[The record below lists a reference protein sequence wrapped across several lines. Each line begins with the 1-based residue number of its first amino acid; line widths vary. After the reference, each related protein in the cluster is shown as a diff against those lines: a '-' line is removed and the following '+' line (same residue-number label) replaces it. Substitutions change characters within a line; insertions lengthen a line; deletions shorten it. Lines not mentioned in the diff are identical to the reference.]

1 MRTICVITGSRSEYS
16 LLYYLLKAIKN
27 HKFLKL
33 SLIVTGSHLSREFGN
48 TYKEIEKDGFK
59 IDAKVK
65 ILDKRDNFLSISK
78 ATAAGLIGFTKAFA
92 KIKPDL
98 IIILGDRYEMLAAAS
113 AALYSNI
120 AIAHIHGGENTEG
133 AIDEAIRHSITKMS
147 WFHFTATKKYRQRV
161 IQLGE
166 SPSRV
171 FNVGGLG
178 VYAISKTNFY
188 SKKELEKNFQLNLKK
203 FNFLVTMHPVTLE
216 GKFSQTN
223 ITALL
228 KVLKNYKNSN
238 IFFTM
243 PNADKDNKIITKKIK
258 KFVSE
263 NKKNSFF
270 FKSLGLKNY
279 YSILKNIDAVIGNS
293 SSGIIEA
300 PSFKI
305 ATINIGDRQKGR
317 IQAKSIINC
326 NPTEKEIY
334 NAIRKINSTSFKKKL
349 KTIKNPYKNGDTIKK
364 IMRIIVNKKI
374 PNKLNKKFYDL

>member
-1 MRTICVITGSRSEYS
+1 MRTICVVTGSRSEYS
-16 LLYYLLKAIKN
+16 LLYYLIKAIKN

-33 SLIVTGSHLSREFGN
+33 SLIVTGSHLSKEFGN

-59 IDAKVK
+59 IDSKVK
-65 ILDKRDNFLSISK
+65 ILNKSDNISSISK
-78 ATAAGLIGFTKAFA
+78 ATAAGLIGFTKAFT

-120 AIAHIHGGENTEG
+120 AIAHIHGGESTEG

-171 FNVGGLG
+171 FNVGGMG
-178 VYAISKTNFY
+178 AYAISKINCF
-188 SKKELEKNFQLNLKK
+188 SKKELEKKFSIKFKK
-203 FNFLVTMHPVTLE
+203 INFLVTIHPVTLE
-216 GKFSQTN
+216 GKILQTH
-223 ITALL
+223 ITELL
-228 KVLKNYKNSN
+228 KVLKKQKNSN

-279 YSILKNIDAVIGNS
+279 YSFLKNIEVIIGNS

-300 PSFKI
+300 PSFKV

-317 IQAKSIINC
+317 IQAKSVINC
-326 NPTEKEIY
+326 NPIEKEIY
-334 NAIRKINSTSFKKKL
+334 NAIKKINSISFKKKL
-349 KTIKNPYKNGDTIKK
+349 KNTKNPYKNGDTIKK
-364 IMRIIVNKKI
+364 IMRVIVNKKI

>member
-1 MRTICVITGSRSEYS
+1 MRKICVITGSRSEYS
-16 LLYYLLKAIKN
+16 LLYYLIKAINN
-27 HKFLKL
+27 HKSLKL
-33 SLIVTGSHLSREFGN
+33 SLIVTGSHLSSEFGN

-59 IDAKVK
+59 IDAKVR
-65 ILDKRDNFLSISK
+65 ILDKNDDFFSVSK
-78 ATAAGLIGFTKAFA
+78 ATAVGLIGFSKAYA

-113 AALYSNI
+113 AALYSNL
-120 AIAHIHGGENTEG
+120 AIAHIHGGESTEG

-147 WFHFTATKKYRQRV
+147 WFHFTATKTYKKRV

-166 SPSRV
+166 NPSRV

-178 VYAISKTNFY
+178 VYTISK
-188 SKKELEKNFQLNLKK
+188 SKFFSKEELEKKFSIKFKK
-203 FNFLVTMHPVTLE
+203 FNFLVTLHPATLE
-216 GKFSQTN
+216 KKSSEINLTQ
-223 ITALL
+223 LL
-228 KVLKNYKNSN
+228 EILKKCRNSN

-243 PNADKDNKIITKKIK
+243 PNADKGHKIITNKIK
-258 KFVSE
+258 RFVSE

-279 YSILKNIDAVIGNS
+279 YSFLKNVDAVIGNS

-317 IQAKSIINC
+317 ILANSIINC
-326 NPTEKEIY
+326 YTKKDIY
-334 NAIRKINSTSFKKKL
+334 NAIKKINTISFKKK
-349 KTIKNPYKNGDTIKK
+349 IKNTINPYRNGDTIKK
-364 IMRIIVNKKI
+364 ILQVIVNKKI
-374 PNKLNKKFYDL
+374 PSKLNKKFYDL

>member
-1 MRTICVITGSRSEYS
+1 
-16 LLYYLLKAIKN
+16 
-27 HKFLKL
+27 
-33 SLIVTGSHLSREFGN
+33 
-48 TYKEIEKDGFK
+48 
-59 IDAKVK
+59 
-65 ILDKRDNFLSISK
+65 
-78 ATAAGLIGFTKAFA
+78 
-92 KIKPDL
+92 
-98 IIILGDRYEMLAAAS
+98 
-113 AALYSNI
+113 
-120 AIAHIHGGENTEG
+120 
-133 AIDEAIRHSITKMS
+133 
-147 WFHFTATKKYRQRV
+147 
-161 IQLGE
+161 
-166 SPSRV
+166 
-171 FNVGGLG
+171 
-178 VYAISKTNFY
+178 
-188 SKKELEKNFQLNLKK
+188 
-203 FNFLVTMHPVTLE
+203 MHPVTLE

-263 NKKNSFF
+263 NKKIRF

-293 SSGIIEA
+293 SSGIIET

-349 KTIKNPYKNGDTIKK
+349 KTIKN
-364 IMRIIVNKKI
+364 
-374 PNKLNKKFYDL
+374 L

>member
-1 MRTICVITGSRSEYS
+1 M
-16 LLYYLLKAIKN
+16 
-27 HKFLKL
+27 
-33 SLIVTGSHLSREFGN
+33 
-48 TYKEIEKDGFK
+48 
-59 IDAKVK
+59 
-65 ILDKRDNFLSISK
+65 SISK

-188 SKKELEKNFQLNLKK
+188 SKKELEKKFSIKFKK

-334 NAIRKINSTSFKKKL
+334 NAIRKINSTSFKKK
-349 KTIKNPYKNGDTIKK
+349 IKNYKKSLQKMEI
-364 IMRIIVNKKI
+364 
-374 PNKLNKKFYDL
+374 L

>member
-1 MRTICVITGSRSEYS
+1 MRKICVITGSRSEYS
-16 LLYYLLKAIKN
+16 LLYYLIKAINN
-27 HKFLKL
+27 HKSLKL
-33 SLIVTGSHLSREFGN
+33 SLIVTGSHLSAEYGN

-65 ILDKRDNFLSISK
+65 ILTKSDNFYSVSK
-78 ATAAGLIGFTKAFA
+78 ATADGLIGLSKVYS

-113 AALYSNI
+113 AALFNNI
-120 AIAHIHGGENTEG
+120 AIAHIHGGESTEG
-133 AIDEAIRHSITKMS
+133 SIDEAIRHSITKMS
-147 WFHFTATKKYRQRV
+147 WFHFTATKKYKQRV

-171 FNVGGLG
+171 FNVGGMG
-178 VYAISKTNFY
+178 VYAISKTKFY
-188 SKKELEKNFQLNLKK
+188 SKKELEKKFSIKLKK
-203 FNFLVTMHPVTLE
+203 LNFLVTIHPVTLGE
-216 GKFSQTN
+216 KFLQTN
-223 ITALL
+223 ITQVL
-228 KVLKNYKNSN
+228 KVLKNYKNAN

-279 YSILKNIDAVIGNS
+279 YSFLKNIDAVIGNS

-300 PSFKI
+300 PSFKV

-317 IQAKSIINC
+317 ILAKSIINC

-334 NAIRKINSTSFKKKL
+334 NAIKKINSISFKKKL
-349 KTIKNPYKNGDTIKK
+349 KNTKNPYNNGDTIKK
-364 IMRIIVNKKI
+364 IMRVIVNNKI